1 MATATAAHHHDLFT
15 RNAAASGNEV
25 GQNRY
30 LNGSSGGYGNAESSA
45 RERSRSRGGAAN
57 RSTQTGSAS
66 QYSHHH
72 SQSMSNGVSNSVYQN
87 DMDQP
92 RMYVRALYSFRSDDP
107 TSLSFNQGDL
117 IQVLTQLES
126 GWWDGIVHGQ
136 RGWFPSNYCVV
147 VNSSDYRENGVGI
160 SPLDDSDDTE
170 DGSSGDEG
178 EDEDSD
184 RDGIGSPQLPMEG
197 TDDRDADE
205 ALFWIPQATPDGRL
219 FYFNTRTGES
229 RMELPLETPT
239 STTETG
245 PRDRSNFS
253 VPEQTRPPPEMMAGG
268 YEREEPE
275 YEDADS
281 TTSEREGE
289 ALFISPGNVDD
300 PRQSF
305 ISEGSSSQSVR
316 SRHSGTF
323 VPDNHSERT
332 LVESGSVSLSSH
344 NTIVNNSL
352 SADIP
357 MTQPENTFSNPSE
370 PQATVKIAG
379 SKPSTA
385 TFYNDNIPTPT
396 TWDAL
401 IEETRLSIER
411 YRDAIN
417 KRERAKYV
425 RRAEDISDMLRLLI
439 AAGSAT
445 TDNHSGQPSIIST
458 NKPLHPHFR
467 QFMAA
472 FSKLVLSSHI
482 ASADFPPPD
491 TESKCLSEAEEVLS
505 GVFRF
510 AEVAR
515 AQRKDVLPRLKPG
528 FVVGSSIED
537 GWNNHPHTEPI
548 ATTSQLD
555 HNASNG
561 AADGLVT
568 VDNNLNN
575 KLEELN
581 SVVRPALRRLEA
593 SLESS
598 DSLAT
603 PYSQSVLCSY
613 VTSAAIGVVDALKQ
627 YFHMIDRIDLQPFT
641 LPTRS
646 PSYEDVVSQ
655 KQRLYDSFADLVM
668 ACQALT
674 SPLADE
680 WTYVRGESLDDRL
693 TTIRVYIK
701 EVETGIQTLAFS
713 VSLLVGERDL
723 RQPQAEVKKEDWRKT
738 SSDVVDN
745 QNRPLGAHARTQSR
759 QNHPRIT
766 SMVGER
772 PGANYEKG
780 GGESKLKRHWGIQ
793 PQVTAEPAETPWFLG
808 CDYDHEILYG
818 KKKEVKGGTL
828 VALVERLTRHDILD
842 SSFISTFLL
851 TYQSFTTADELFNQL
866 ARRFTIQPPLNLTPA
881 EYELWVEKKQK
892 LIRVRVLSV
901 LKQWMESY
909 WMENDDDA
917 GKDLLRRIHTFA
929 KDVMLPHLAGTSK
942 LMEVIESRIKGIA
955 PDKKMVQNFGQ
966 APPPILPKNMKKL
979 KFLDIDTME
988 FARQLTIIE
997 SRAYRKL
1004 KPTDCLNKAWSKD
1017 KTSMDGSEPAS
1028 NVRSIILHS
1037 NQLTNWVAEMILTQ
1051 TDVKRRVVVIK
1062 HFIAVA
1068 EKCRQLNNFSTLTS
1082 IISALGAAPIHRL
1095 KRTWDHVP
1103 TRTTAILENMKVLMG
1118 TTLNFNEY
1126 RECLHLVNPPCV
1138 PFLGVYLKDL
1148 TFVADGNPDFIKGTE
1163 LINFGKRAKT
1173 AAIIR
1178 EIQQYQSVPYPLQSI
1193 QELQD
1198 YILQNMQAA
1207 KDVTE
1212 MFNVSLALEPRERED
1227 EKIARLLQ
1235 ESGFL

>member
-1 MATATAAHHHDLFT
+1 
-15 RNAAASGNEV
+15 
-25 GQNRY
+25 
-30 LNGSSGGYGNAESSA
+30 
-45 RERSRSRGGAAN
+45 
-57 RSTQTGSAS
+57 
-66 QYSHHH
+66 
-72 SQSMSNGVSNSVYQN
+72 
-87 DMDQP
+87 MDQP

-107 TSLSFNQGDL
+107 TSLSFNQGDM
-117 IQVLTQLES
+117 IRVLTQLES

-147 VNSSDYRENGVGI
+147 VNNADYRENGVGM

-178 EDEDSD
+178 DEEDSD
-184 RDGIGSPQLPMEG
+184 RDGVGSPQLPMEG

-239 STTETG
+239 STTEAG
-245 PRDRSNFS
+245 PRDRSNFT
-253 VPEQTRPPPEMMAGG
+253 VPDQTRPPPEMMAGA
-268 YEREEPE
+268 YEREETE
-275 YEDADS
+275 YDDADS
-281 TTSEREGE
+281 TTSERGG
-289 ALFISPGNVDD
+289 ALFINLDNTD
-300 PRQSF
+300 NPRQSF
-305 ISEGSSSQSVR
+305 ISEGSSAQSIR
-316 SRHSGTF
+316 SRNSVTF
-323 VPDNHSERT
+323 LPETSSERT
-332 LVESGSVSLSSH
+332 LVESGVTITNGSIPVDKFPLQVENQQVSRL
-344 NTIVNNSL
+344 
-352 SADIP
+352 
-357 MTQPENTFSNPSE
+357 ESE
-370 PQATVKIAG
+370 TTLKVSTA
-379 SKPSTA
+379 KPSTA
-385 TFYNDNIPTPT
+385 TFYNDSIPIPS

-401 IEETRLSIER
+401 IEETQLSIER
-411 YRDAIN
+411 YREAIN
-417 KRERAKYV
+417 KRDKTSYV

-439 AAGSAT
+439 AAGSST

-458 NKPLHPHFR
+458 NKALHPHFR

-482 ASADFPPPD
+482 ASSDFPPPD
-491 TESKCLSEAEEVLS
+491 TEVKCLQEAADVLS
-505 GVFRF
+505 GVFLF

-515 AQRKDVLPRLKPG
+515 QQKQNVLPRLKPG
-528 FVVGSSIED
+528 FVVGSSIVE
-537 GWNNHPHTEPI
+537 GWTNNAYSNSATASPHAESGGAPDVWI
-548 ATTSQLD
+548 AVD
-555 HNASNG
+555 EA
-561 AADGLVT
+561 LV
-568 VDNNLNN
+568 D
-575 KLEELN
+575 KMEELN
-581 SVVRPALRRLEA
+581 SQVRPTLKRLEA
-593 SLESS
+593 ILDVSETLNTPSFQNK
-598 DSLAT
+598 LAT
-603 PYSQSVLCSY
+603 AI
-613 VTSAAIGVVDALKQ
+613 TSATMAVIESLKKYFNVV
-627 YFHMIDRIDLQPFT
+627 DRIDMVPF
-641 LPTRS
+641 LAPPQS
-646 PSYEDVVSQ
+646 PSYVDVVNQ

-674 SPLADE
+674 APLADE
-680 WTYVRGESLDDRL
+680 WTQHRGDSLDDRL
-693 TTIRVYIK
+693 NAIRIYIK
-701 EVETGIQTLAFS
+701 EVENGTQTLAFS
-713 VSLLVGERDL
+713 LSMLSGQKGF
-723 RQPQAEVKKEDWRKT
+723 RQSDIKKEDWRKT
-738 SSDVVDN
+738 STGDMGDRLAGS
-745 QNRPLGAHARTQSR
+745 HARTQSR
-759 QNHPRIT
+759 QNHPRT
-766 SMVGER
+766 SSNVGER
-772 PGANYEKG
+772 AAAFNHDKNSAQ
-780 GGESKLKRHWGIQ
+780 SKLEKHYGI
-793 PQVTAEPAETPWFLG
+793 PIPEPAETPWFLG
-808 CDYDHEILYG
+808 CDHDHEILYG

-828 VALVERLTRHDILD
+828 IALVERLTRHDILD
-842 SSFISTFLL
+842 SNFISTFLL

-866 ARRFTIQPPLNLTPA
+866 ARRFTLQPPLNLTTQ
-881 EYELWVEKKQK
+881 EYEVWVEKKQK

-917 GKDLLRRIHTFA
+917 GKDLLKRIHTFA
-929 KDVMLPHLAGTSK
+929 KDVMLQHLAGTSK
-942 LMEVIESRIKGIA
+942 LMEVIDSRIRGIA
-955 PDKKMVQNFGQ
+955 PDKKIVQNLGQ
-966 APPPILPKNMKKL
+966 APPPILPRNMKKL

-1004 KPTDCLNKAWSKD
+1004 RPTDCLNKAWSRD
-1017 KTSMDGSEPAS
+1017 RSTLDGSEPAS

-1051 TDVKRRVVVIK
+1051 ADVKRRVIVIK

-1103 TRTTAILENMKVLMG
+1103 SRTTTILENMKVLMG

-1126 RECLHLVNPPCV
+1126 RECLHIVNPPCV

-1193 QELQD
+1193 TELQD
-1198 YILQNMQAA
+1198 YILSNMQAA